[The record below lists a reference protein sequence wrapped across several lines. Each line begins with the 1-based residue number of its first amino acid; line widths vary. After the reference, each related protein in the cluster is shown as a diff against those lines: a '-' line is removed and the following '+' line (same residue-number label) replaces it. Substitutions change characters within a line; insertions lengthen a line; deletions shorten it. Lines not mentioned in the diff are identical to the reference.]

1 MIAKKESEVGFSSAK
16 RALKSKEEVLPVAN
30 KRAEIMRNLQ
40 KSMKKRKAILSKFKE
55 NSQPQLTSVIDSVI
69 EKEQEKESNI
79 SQFLRVISSKFL
91 D

>member
-1 MIAKKESEVGFSSAK
+1 MVAKKESEVGFSSAK
-16 RALKSKEEVLPVAN
+16 RALKCKEEVLPVAN

-40 KSMKKRKAILSKFKE
+40 KSMKKRKAVLSKFKE

-79 SQFLRVISSKFL
+79 SQFLRVISSFNS
-91 D
+91 